1 MVRTLRRAVVL
12 CGVIG
17 SAALFLVGGAAADVE
32 NGNLPGGTAISV
44 EIVSP
49 ADGAVFQ
56 LGDPVPVNGKAEV
69 AKGVAI
75 QDTTVVFVID
85 RSGSMGAD
93 AGVDCD
99 GVAGNETR
107 LECVQAAVIA
117 ANNAAAAAGSAV
129 DLVGI
134 VAFDSTASQLYFG
147 APGAAV
153 DPVVNGITLGGSTCY
168 SCGLDQA
175 TAMLNAGANTN
186 SKNLIIFLSDGFNNV
201 GADLKTYAPPPP
213 GFPAG
218 TVVKGIAMGTGVSCA
233 NEDPFALLG
242 SMDNV
247 AALGAAGSSCAET
260 TDFSA
265 VADLIAEAIGS
276 TLTNVTLLID
286 GNPVSPTIV
295 PPLPQPGPV
304 SASFSYTALGLAA
317 GPHTA
322 TATAFGTDALGAGS
336 VTDVHTFFVNAPPDC
351 TTVTPSLTELWPPN
365 GKMTTIT
372 LSGATDPEG
381 GTVTIAITGVTQD
394 EVVAGPGKKRSPD
407 AATGPTSD
415 SVQLRAERFGNLDGR
430 VYQISFTGTDPLG
443 GTCTGAVT
451 VSVPHDQSGAAAVDS
466 GQLYNSFVP

>member
-1 MVRTLRRAVVL
+1 MVRTLRRTIAL
-12 CGVIG
+12 CGVVG
-17 SAALFLVGGAAADVE
+17 AASFVLVGGAAADVE
-32 NGNLPGGTAISV
+32 NGNLPGGTAISI
-44 EIVSP
+44 EIASP

-56 LGDPVPVNGKAEV
+56 LGDPVPVSGTATV
-69 AKGVAI
+69 ATGVAI

-93 AGVDCD
+93 AGVDCN

-107 LECVQAAVIA
+107 LDCVKAAVIA

-134 VAFDSTASQLYFG
+134 VTFDSTASQLYFG

-153 DPVVNGITLGGSTCY
+153 DPVVNGITLGGNTCY

-175 TAMLNAGANTN
+175 TLMLNAGANTN
-186 SKNLIIFLSDGFNNV
+186 SKNLIIFLSDGLNNV
-201 GADLKTYAPPPP
+201 GADLKTYAPAPP
-213 GFPAG
+213 FPAG
-218 TVVKGIAMGTGVSCA
+218 TVDKAIAMGTGVSCA
-233 NEDPFALLG
+233 NEDPVALLG
-242 SMDNV
+242 SMNNV

-260 TDFSA
+260 TDFSD

-276 TLTNVTLLID
+276 TLTNVTLLVD
-286 GNPVSPTIV
+286 GTPVAPTIV
-295 PPLPQPGPV
+295 PALPLPGP
-304 SASFSYTALGLAA
+304 AAATFSYTALGLAA
-317 GPHTA
+317 GSHTL

-336 VTDVHTFFVNAPPDC
+336 VTDIHTIFVNAPPVC

-365 GKMTTIT
+365 GKMKTIT

-394 EVVAGPGKKRSPD
+394 EVVAGPGNKRAPD
-407 AATGPTSD
+407 AAAGPTSD
-415 SVQLRAERFGNLDGR
+415 KVKLRAERFGNLDGR

-466 GQLYNSFVP
+466 GQLYNSFVA